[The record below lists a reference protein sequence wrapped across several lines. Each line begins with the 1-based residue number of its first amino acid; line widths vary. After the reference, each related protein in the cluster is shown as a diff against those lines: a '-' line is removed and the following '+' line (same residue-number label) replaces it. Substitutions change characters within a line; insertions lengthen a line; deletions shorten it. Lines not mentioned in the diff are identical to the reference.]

1 MNFDHKINKVNMLL
15 NEIEE
20 QKRAYETY
28 ERIPKENLVYAV
40 RGYDIAFDMI
50 VDLIKK
56 GAWS

>member
-1 MNFDHKINKVNMLL
+1 MDFNHKINKINKLIDK
-15 NEIEE
+15 IED
-20 QKRAYETY
+20 KLKDYKTY
-28 ERIPKENLVYAV
+28 EEIPKENLVYAV